1 MQQQAG
7 TEGAG
12 ERGKRDP
19 RDGGG
24 GWSALTLFPSFS
36 HPLAANHLHGFR
48 QLIFTYLVG
57 ASVGPGRARLLGFR
71 VGFAGQN
78 PSLGTLRLSGF
89 GPFRASG
96 FSGLFQAFLVYI
108 QHIVSFLG
116 QMLFNSIDTEFSEI
130 LLLIVLVDK

>member
-7 TEGAG
+7 SERAG

-19 RDGGG
+19 RDGGGG

-57 ASVGPGRARLLGFR
+57 AEVSKSDCGAQEDSFEILPWVPTRQSVRAMARQPSLILPVLLRLLR
-71 VGFAGQN
+71 MWN
-78 PSLGTLRLSGF
+78 RRIHLHRRLR
-89 GPFRASG
+89 RA
-96 FSGLFQAFLVYI
+96 AA
-108 QHIVSFLG
+108 
-116 QMLFNSIDTEFSEI
+116 
-130 LLLIVLVDK
+130 